1 MGNSSHK
8 GGDRDGNDFKLHP
21 VDGGVS
27 GRVAGFR
34 DRDGEIHPLRIG
46 GASGADAAS
55 LDASE
60 GLMTSEQAAQFIG
73 GVTARAVREMALRG
87 ELKCHRLG
95 RKTVRFSRVD
105 ILQAGRTGGP
115 R

>member
-1 MGNSSHK
+1 MGTSSHK
-8 GGDRDGNDFKLHP
+8 GGEHDVVDFRAHGLGGDRAGN
-21 VDGGVS
+21 
-27 GRVAGFR
+27 VAGVR
-34 DRDGEIHPLRIG
+34 DRNGEFHQVRVG
-46 GASGADAAS
+46 GGCAAAS

-95 RKTVRFSRVD
+95 RKTIRFSRVD
-105 ILQAGRTGGP
+105 ILQAGRLGG
-115 R
+115 RT